1 MRADVSGLMVTSE
14 IVRAVPVH
22 GSEPKSDA
30 QLEFLYGNS
39 VGSEPTTP
47 INLSSEGLW
56 LVRIRFAD
64 DKPPDIDSIPSVSI
78 TSVSGFGGVEWS
90 GDRWNRLY
98 VTSDSDWA
106 QVLGERMA
114 VFTPGEVVV
123 LISDLPDDVAW
134 WVDFERL
141 GELKQ
146 P

>member
-1 MRADVSGLMVTSE
+1 MVTSE

-22 GSEPKSDA
+22 GSGPKSDA

-90 GDRWNRLY
+90 GDRWNRIH
-98 VTSDSDWA
+98 VTGGSDWA
-106 QVLGERMA
+106 QVLGEQMA
-114 VFTPGEVVV
+114 IFTPGEAVVR
-123 LISDLPDDVAW
+123 ISDLPDAVAW
-134 WVDFERL
+134 SVEFERIV
-141 GELKQ
+141 ELKQ
-146 P
+146 Q